1 MRMYLSTY
9 PRKRLKIIALIC
21 ILITLVVNSIYFDRS
36 YYNRPL
42 LFGAAT
48 GITFMELILVSF
60 ICTAISVRLR
70 KRFPK
75 EEQVIK
81 KLSLL
86 ILTFIL
92 ISIFFKYLLFKTY
105 AAIPFFETEFNE
117 NRLAWI
123 YLSVSIITIF
133 LTFLMESIHRFQAWK
148 MALQETDQLNTAYKQ
163 SQLNALKNQVNPH
176 FLFNCLNSL
185 SSLIE
190 EDEEK
195 AEDFLN
201 ELTRVYRYLLRNDHE
216 QLVTLHTE
224 LGFLNAY
231 IHLLRERFGEGLQ
244 INLSMDENDHKKL
257 LPPLLLQVLIEN
269 ACARNII
276 SKQQP
281 LMISI
286 ASAGYHVL
294 QATYN
299 LQPKTFSRD
308 MDHDS
313 SLDIMVKKYKLL
325 GLELIITKNRQGQQL
340 ILIPLISDKKEEE
353 Q

>member
-1 MRMYLSTY
+1 MNLYFSTY
-9 PRKRLKIIALIC
+9 TRKRFKTIALIC
-21 ILITLVVNSIYFDRS
+21 ISITLVVNTIYFDWS
-36 YYNRPL
+36 YYTSLPF
-42 LFGAAT
+42 FGAAT
-48 GITFMELILVSF
+48 CITFMELLLVSL
-60 ICTAISVRLR
+60 ICIFVSMRLR
-70 KRFPK
+70 TRFPK

-86 ILTFIL
+86 IVTFIL
-92 ISIFFKYLLFKTY
+92 VSMFFKYLLFKTY

-148 MALQETDQLNTAYKQ
+148 TALQETEQLNTTYKQ

-190 EDEEK
+190 ENEEK
-195 AEDFLN
+195 AEDFLD
-201 ELTRVYRYLLRNDHE
+201 ELTKVYRYLLRNDHE
-216 QLVTLHTE
+216 QLVTVYTE

-244 INLSMDENDHKKL
+244 VTLSIDEQDQERL
-257 LPPLLLQVLIEN
+257 LPPLLLQALIEN
-269 ACARNII
+269 ACTQNII

-281 LMISI
+281 LIIHI

-294 QATYN
+294 RATYN
-299 LQPKTFSRD
+299 LQPKTFSKD
-308 MDHDS
+308 ADHDS
-313 SLDIMVKKYKLL
+313 SLDIMTKKYKLL
-325 GLELIITKNRQGQQL
+325 GLELIITKNRKEQQL
-340 ILIPLISDKKEEE
+340 ILIPLISGKKEEE